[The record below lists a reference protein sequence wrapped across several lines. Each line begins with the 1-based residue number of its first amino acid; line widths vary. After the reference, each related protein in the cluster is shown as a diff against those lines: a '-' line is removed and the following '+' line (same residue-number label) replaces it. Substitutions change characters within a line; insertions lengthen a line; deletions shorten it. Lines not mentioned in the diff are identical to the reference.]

1 MREITKELYSTTLSN
16 DEFENLCTQ
25 VFSKKFVCPFQRFL
39 T

>member
-25 VFSKKFVCPFQRFL
+25 VFSKKFVVIRL
-39 T
+39 LYYK